1 MSVVPQPESRTG
13 NLVEWGLPRETG
25 GAEAQPTDLARL
37 SRLEQLE
44 KALRHS
50 EERLSLAM
58 SASRGGFW
66 DATCLSGRQIVFGD
80 ECYISPEQK
89 RIIGFADHEFP
100 NSGLAWLG
108 RIIPEDVAALYQ
120 AVQQHYDSRTPLF
133 QSEYRIR
140 HCDGTLRWVEARG
153 KLILDED
160 EMPRRCT
167 GVVWDITE
175 RKIAEEERALLLAHR
190 ERQWGYL
197 ETLIAYAPVAIA
209 VVQGPDSRVMLANQV
224 FRSMAACGL
233 NRPLTEMLPDAPNEF
248 WEKLLKVRNDRQTA
262 SLDEYQTAD
271 REHQVKW
278 WSVRFVP
285 MHEAQG
291 LVDTVLVILLE
302 ITEQV
307 VARQRLADLAKTA
320 ESNYSQLE
328 AVINSMSD
336 GVIICA
342 ADGRIVRMNPA
353 AKDLYGFQGL
363 DVPRTLADL
372 RQRVDLCDSAGA
384 PVAQEQLPLSQV
396 MAGRTLS
403 NVDIRSVRKDMHRDW
418 IGSYNGVAIRD
429 GEGRVTMAVVTVRD
443 VSVSRQHERQLRDW
457 NETLEQRITDRT
469 KSLLKYQA
477 QLRDLTTELARAEQ
491 RTRKKIADDLHDW
504 VAQDLVACRMKLGM
518 ASKLVR
524 SPVAGDCL
532 AEVDGLLTK
541 SLSYMRTL
549 IAELSP
555 SVLYEAG
562 LVAAF
567 KHLGEQMA
575 QYGLAV
581 EVIEDGDT
589 ADLPEDEALLVF
601 QSVRELLFN
610 VVKHADVKNA
620 TVTTRR
626 TPEGLTISVMDH
638 GKGFDIHEDTKAST
652 NGGKYG
658 LFSLT
663 ERLEALGGW
672 FSVESSP
679 GNGTNATLLAPLRTP
694 SMPRPQVEWPACPP
708 DSGLAIK
715 PATRLM
721 RVVVADDHRLIRSGL
736 RTLLDSY
743 PDIHVIGEACNGEDA
758 VEQAGRLRPDAI
770 IMDVNMPR
778 MNGIQATRAIKR
790 DYPDITIIGLSVYND
805 TQIEAMM
812 IEAGASLMLNKGGHP
827 EDLYQALRETRAKPK

>member
-1 MSVVPQPESRTG
+1 MSVVPQPESVSG
-13 NLVEWGLPRETG
+13 NLVEWSLTREAG
-25 GAEAQPTDLARL
+25 GVEPQPAELARL
-37 SRLEQLE
+37 SRIGQLE

-58 SASRGGFW
+58 SAYRGGFW
-66 DATCLSGRQIVFGD
+66 DAVCLGGRQVMFGD

-89 RIIGFADHEFP
+89 RIIGYADHEFP

-108 RIIPEDVAALYQ
+108 RIVPEDVPTLYQ

-133 QSEYRIR
+133 QTEYRIR
-140 HCDGTLRWVEARG
+140 HRDGTLRWVEARG
-153 KLILDED
+153 KVIRDED
-160 EMPRRCT
+160 GLPRRCT

-175 RKIAEEERALLLAHR
+175 RKLAEEERALLLSQR

-197 ETLIAYAPVAIA
+197 ETLIAHAPVAIA
-209 VVQGPDSRVMLANQV
+209 VVQGPDLNVVVANRVFKSV
-224 FRSMAACGL
+224 AAPGIY
-233 NRPLTEMLPDAPNEF
+233 RPLAEVLPEVPPEF
-248 WEKLLKVRNDRQTA
+248 WEKLLAVRNDGQTA
-262 SLDEYQTAD
+262 ALNEYQTVD
-271 REHQVKW
+271 RERQAQW
-278 WSVRFVP
+278 WSARFVP

-291 LVDTVLVILLE
+291 LVDTVLVILLDV
-302 ITEQV
+302 TEQV

-342 ADGRIVRMNPA
+342 VDGRIVRMNPA
-353 AKDLYGFQGL
+353 ANDLYGFQGL
-363 DVPRTLADL
+363 DVPRTLVDL
-372 RQRVDLCDSAGA
+372 RGRVEQRDLAGA
-384 PVAQEQLPLSQV
+384 PVAHEELPLSQV
-396 MAGRTLS
+396 LAGRTLS
-403 NVDIRSVRKDMHRDW
+403 NVDIRAARKDTHQEW

-429 GEGRVTMAVVTVRD
+429 GEGHVTMAVVTVRD
-443 VSVSRQHERQLRDW
+443 VTMSRQHERQLHNW
-457 NETLEQRITDRT
+457 NESLEQRITDRT
-469 KSLLKYQA
+469 KSLLKYQS
-477 QLRDLTTELARAEQ
+477 QLRDLATELARAEH
-491 RTRKKIADDLHDW
+491 RTRKRVADDLHDW

-524 SPVAGDCL
+524 SRVSGNYL

-541 SLSYMRTL
+541 SLSYMRML

-562 LVAAF
+562 LGAAF

-581 EVIEDGDT
+581 DVIEVGDT
-589 ADLPEDEALLVF
+589 GDLPEDESLLVF

-610 VVKHADVKNA
+610 VVKHADVKQA
-620 TVTTRR
+620 TLTVRR
-626 TPEGLTISVMDH
+626 TPEGLMITVMDR

-652 NGGKYG
+652 SDGKYG
-658 LFSLT
+658 LFSIN
-663 ERLEALGGW
+663 ERFEALGGW

-679 GNGTNATLLAPLRTP
+679 GTGTNATLLAPLRTSP
-694 SMPRPQVEWPACPP
+694 LPRQAVEWPAGPP
-708 DSGLAIK
+708 ESAFAAK
-715 PATRLM
+715 PAGRLM
-721 RVVVADDHRLIRSGL
+721 RVMVADDHRLIRSGL

-743 PDIHVIGEACNGEDA
+743 PDIHVIGEACNGEEA
-758 VEQAGRLRPDAI
+758 VEMAGRMRPDAV

-790 DYPDITIIGLSVYND
+790 DYPDIVVIGLSVYND
-805 TQIEAMM
+805 RQIEAMM
-812 IEAGASLMLNKGGHP
+812 TKAGATIMLNKGGHP
-827 EDLYQALRETRAKPK
+827 EDLYLALREARAKPR